1 MARDFDRHVA
11 KFQLHR
17 AVLNGFPALGIP
29 VTTVVEWVC
38 PGEGEVLPSG
48 RFVQQSHCHGRSNV
62 ADPWCGGLGWICR
75 LAAGT
80 V

>member
-48 RFVQQSHCHGRSNV
+48 RFVQHV
-62 ADPWCGGLGWICR
+62 
-75 LAAGT
+75 
-80 V
+80 